1 MALSAGVGG
10 TCARLETAD
19 FMRTDEL
26 DFELPAER
34 IAREP
39 CRPRDASRLM
49 VVHRSDGRLEHR
61 VFRDLPEYLTVRDC
75 LIFNTT
81 RVLPAR
87 LVTRRKTGGRIEGL
101 FLEESQPG
109 RWRVL
114 LNGSRR
120 LKIGEELEFES
131 GGVRL
136 RLEARTAE
144 GECEVSVFPTEDAVA
159 VLNRV
164 GLPPIPP
171 YISRGPDASRD
182 PARDRAD
189 YQTVYA
195 DAPGSVAAPTAGLH
209 FTPELLANIAARG
222 IARADVL
229 LHVGLGTF
237 APIAADD
244 LTGHA
249 MHEEWNCLTAESA
262 ATIEACSAG
271 GGRRVAVGTTSVRTL
286 ESRAKDSG
294 GLRVGDEKT
303 KIFIY
308 PPYTFKVVDALVT
321 NFHLPRSS
329 LLALVMAFGG
339 IELIRH
345 AYREAIDQGYR
356 FYSFGDAMLI
366 V

>member
-1 MALSAGVGG
+1 
-10 TCARLETAD
+10 
-19 FMRTDEL
+19 
-26 DFELPAER
+26 
-34 IAREP
+34 
-39 CRPRDASRLM
+39 M
-49 VVHRSDGRLEHR
+49 VVHRADGRLEHR
-61 VFRDLPEYLTVRDC
+61 VFRDLPEYLTARDC

-81 RVLPAR
+81 RVLQAR
-87 LVTRRKTGGRIEGL
+87 LVTRRATGGRIEGL
-101 FLEESQPG
+101 FLEELRPG

-120 LKIGEELEFES
+120 LKIGEALAFDS
-131 GGVRL
+131 GGGSM
-136 RLEARTAE
+136 RLEARTAD
-144 GECEVSVFPTEDAVA
+144 GECEVSVDPVEDAIA

-171 YISRGPDASRD
+171 YISRGPDDTRD

-209 FTPELLANIAARG
+209 FTPELLAKIAAHG
-222 IARADVL
+222 VARADVV

-244 LTGHA
+244 LSAHV
-249 MHEEWNCLTAESA
+249 MHEEWNSLTPHTA
-262 ATIEACSAG
+262 AIIEACRAM
-271 GGRRVAVGTTSVRTL
+271 GGRRVAVGTTSIRTL
-286 ESRAKDSG
+286 ESRADEDG
-294 GLRVGDEKT
+294 RLRTGDEKT
-303 KIFIY
+303 RIFIY
-308 PPYTFKVVDALVT
+308 PPYSFRAVDALVT

-345 AYREAIDQGYR
+345 AYQTAIAEGYR

-366 V
+366 L

>member
-1 MALSAGVGG
+1 
-10 TCARLETAD
+10 
-19 FMRTDEL
+19 MRTDEL
-26 DFELPAER
+26 DFELPAKR

-49 VVHRSDGRLEHR
+49 VVHRGDGRLEHR
-61 VFRDLPEYLTVRDC
+61 VFRDLPEYLTARDC

-87 LVTRRKTGGRIEGL
+87 LVARRATGGRIEGL
-101 FLEESQPG
+101 FLEELRPG

-120 LKIGEELEFES
+120 LRIGEALELEA
-131 GGVRL
+131 GGSRL

-144 GECEVSVFPTEDAVA
+144 GECEVFIDPAEDALT

-209 FTPELLANIAARG
+209 FTPELLANIEARG
-222 IARADVL
+222 ITRADVL

-237 APIAADD
+237 APISADD
-244 LTGHA
+244 LAGHV
-249 MHEEWNCLTAESA
+249 MHEEWNCLTAEA
-262 ATIEACSAG
+262 AARIEACRAR

-286 ESRAKDSG
+286 ESRADAEG
-294 GLRVGDEKT
+294 RLRTGDEKT
-303 KIFIY
+303 RIFIY
-308 PPYTFKVVDALVT
+308 PPYSFRAVDALVT

-339 IELIRH
+339 VELIRH
-345 AYREAIDQGYR
+345 AYRTAIDQGYR

-366 V
+366 L

>member
-1 MALSAGVGG
+1 
-10 TCARLETAD
+10 
-19 FMRTDEL
+19 MRTDEL

-39 CRPRDASRLM
+39 SRPRDGSRLM

-61 VFRDLPEYLTVRDC
+61 VFRDLPEYLTARDC

-87 LVTRRKTGGRIEGL
+87 IVTRRATGGRIEGL
-101 FLEESQPG
+101 FLSELRPG

-120 LKIGEELEFES
+120 LKIGEELEFDA
-131 GGVRL
+131 GDARIRL
-136 RLEARTAE
+136 QARTPE
-144 GECEVSVFPTEDAVA
+144 GECEVTVIPPEDAVT

-209 FTPELLANIAARG
+209 FTPELLAQIAARG
-222 IARADVL
+222 ISRADVL

-244 LTGHA
+244 LAGHT
-249 MHEEWNCLTAESA
+249 MHEEWNCLTSEVA
-262 ATIEACSAG
+262 ATIEACRAR

-286 ESRAKDSG
+286 ESRADEQG
-294 GLRVGDEKT
+294 RLRTGDEKT
-303 KIFIY
+303 RIFIY
-308 PPYTFKVVDALVT
+308 PPYSFRSVDALVT

-329 LLALVMAFGG
+329 LLALAMAFGG

-345 AYREAIDQGYR
+345 AYRTAIAEGYR